1 MSQSHFEGFLTQAVF
16 EEHDNDAGLSLDE
29 LYGVYTSWCLLN
41 EEQPQ
46 DPAALWQA
54 LKAHRIRPEHNH
66 LVMKGPAAADYII
79 SSSPDEI

>member
-1 MSQSHFEGFLTQAVF
+1 MSQSHFERFLTHAV
-16 EEHDNDAGLSLDE
+16 NDEPDSEAGLSLDE

-46 DPAALWQA
+46 APETLWEA
-54 LKAHRIRPEHNH
+54 LKDHHIRPEHNH

-79 SSSPDEI
+79 ASAPDLV